1 MTTTQVP
8 KELSKMQSAFAPT
21 YDGPMHY
28 CLYARKSSEDDER
41 QALSIDSQIKEMVE
55 LAHKEGLHVVEV
67 RRESHSAKDSG
78 ERPEYNRLLQDLRD
92 KKFNAILTWA
102 PDRLSRN
109 AGDLG
114 ALVDLMDQGVLQE
127 IRTHGQRFRNSPN
140 EKFLLMILCSQ
151 AKLENDNRGINV
163 VRGLKNKCAMGMRPG
178 VAPLGYINEKHIER
192 HKGRVVLD
200 PVRAPIIKEIFIRYT
215 HQRMSGRKL
224 KVWLDKEV
232 DFTTRTGKRIQ
243 LSGIYRILSTPFYY
257 GKFEYPEGSGNW
269 YKGSHE
275 PIITKQLFDEA
286 QLRLAE
292 APERPTAWGSKDLA
306 FTQLITCGGCGAS
319 ITAEEKWKY
328 RKDGTGKRYVYY
340 HCTDGKRKN
349 CKQPY
354 LREEELME
362 QLFNIIDDVSIQKI
376 GMRDKIEEEITR
388 YETFTM
394 GVLGRKE
401 TGAKKQVPRI
411 SIKKYAKYMLENG
424 TSEQKRE
431 ILQHLKSELVMK
443 DKKIMLAQQ

>member
-1 MTTTQVP
+1 
-8 KELSKMQSAFAPT
+8 MQSAFAPT

-41 QALSIDSQIKEMVE
+41 QALSIDSQIKEMME
-55 LAHKEGLHVVEV
+55 LANKEGLHIVEV

-78 ERPEYNRLLQDLRD
+78 ERPEYNRLLQDLRER
-92 KKFNAILTWA
+92 KFNAILTWA

-114 ALVDLMDQGVLQE
+114 ALVDLMDQGILQE

-163 VRGLKNKCAMGMRPG
+163 VRGLKTKCEMGVRPG
-178 VAPLGYINEKHIER
+178 IAPLGYLNERHIER
-192 HKGRVVLD
+192 HKGRVILD
-200 PVRAPIIKEIFIRYT
+200 PVRAPTIKEMFVRYA
-215 HQRMSGRKL
+215 HHRMSGRKL
-224 KVWLDKEV
+224 KEWLDKEV
-232 DFTTRTGKRIQ
+232 DFTTRTGRRIT
-243 LSGIYRILSTPFYY
+243 LSAIYRTLSTHFYY

-286 QLRLAE
+286 QARLSE
-292 APERPTAWGSKDLA
+292 NPEKTVQWGSKDFG
-306 FTQLITCGGCGAS
+306 FTRLITCGACSSS

-328 RKDGTGKRYVYY
+328 KKDGTGKRYVYY
-340 HCTDGKRKN
+340 HCSDAKRTN

-354 LREEELME
+354 IREEELME
-362 QLFNIIDDVSIQKI
+362 QLLGIIDQVSIQKI
-376 GMRDKIEEEITR
+376 GMRDKIEEEIKR

-394 GVLGRKE
+394 GVLGKKE
-401 TGAKKQVPRI
+401 TCARKQVPRI

-424 TSEQKRE
+424 TNEEKRE
-431 ILQHLKSELVMK
+431 VLQHLKSELVLRN
-443 DKKIMLAQQ
+443 KKLNLISSETV

>member
-1 MTTTQVP
+1 MATTQVP

-21 YDGPMHY
+21 YEGPMHY

-55 LAHKEGLHVVEV
+55 LANKEGLHVVEV

-78 ERPEYNRLLQDLRD
+78 ERPEYNRLLQDLRE

-114 ALVDLMDQGVLQE
+114 ALVDLMDQGILQE

-163 VRGLKNKCAMGMRPG
+163 VRGLKNKCEMGMRPG
-178 VAPLGYINEKHIER
+178 VAPLGYLNEKHIER
-192 HKGRVVLD
+192 HKGRVILD
-200 PVRAPIIKEIFIRYT
+200 PIRAPIIKEIFIRYT

-224 KVWLDKEV
+224 KTWLDTEI

-243 LSGIYRILSTPFYY
+243 LSGVYRILSTPFYY

-275 PIITKQLFDEA
+275 PIITKQLYDEA
-286 QLRLAE
+286 QVRLAE
-292 APERPTAWGSKDLA
+292 APESTTKWGSKDLA
-306 FTQLITCGGCGAS
+306 FTRLITCGSCGSS

-328 RKDGTGKRYVYY
+328 KKDGTGTKYTYY
-340 HCTDGKRKN
+340 HCTDGKRKD
-349 CKQPY
+349 CKEPY
-354 LREEELME
+354 LREEDLME
-362 QLFNIIDDVSIQKI
+362 QLFGIIDKVSIQKI
-376 GMRDKIEEEITR
+376 GMREKIEEEIQR

-411 SIKKYAKYMLENG
+411 SIRKYAKYMLENG
-424 TSEQKRE
+424 TNEEKRE
-431 ILQHLKSELVMK
+431 ILQHIKDELVLK
-443 DKKIMLAQQ
+443 NKVVSIQN